1 MRKANTMDEL
11 YHRIVKIIEE
21 ELQQP
26 AKSYSS
32 GKFTGVGWLFPANVK
47 DGEGSPL
54 ISVKQYEKTV
64 NLYLFLFEN
73 DQSIISQYESVF
85 KKSNI
90 GKSCIRLKALTP
102 EKEAALRELVQKA
115 EERI

>member
-1 MRKANTMDEL
+1 MDEL

-32 GKFTGVGWLFPANVK
+32 GKFTGEGWLFP

-64 NLYLFLFEN
+64 NLYLFLFE
-73 DQSIISQYESVF
+73 DGQSVISQYESVF

-90 GKSCIRLKALTP
+90 GKSCIRLKTLTP
-102 EKEAALRELVQKA
+102 EKEAAIRELIQKA
-115 EERI
+115 KEKI